1 MPRFSAGILNV
12 TVSRDGALVLRG
24 ELDIEPVQDLQD
36 VIDEMMVPGRAIILD
51 MALLTFMDSSAID
64 LFIKTYPDDGPS
76 SRAAERITLF
86 AASWGWSIPGQS
98 PEVEC
103 STDPGP

>member
-24 ELDIEPVQDLQD
+24 ELDMESVQDLQD

-51 MALLTFMDSSAID
+51 MALLTLMDSSAID
-64 LFIKTYPDDGPS
+64 LFIKTYQMTGHRVVLRNASPVVRRILGLVDSRAEPGAWMFDGP
-76 SRAAERITLF
+76 
-86 AASWGWSIPGQS
+86 
-98 PEVEC
+98 
-103 STDPGP
+103 